1 MEEMVVEVHGK
12 LAEPQPGEAR
22 VAFPPLK
29 HRDDVDGLRALAV
42 LPVVLFHFGLGFVG
56 GFAGVDVF
64 FVISGFLICSIILEF
79 RSETV

>member
-29 HRDDVDGLRALAV
+29 HRDDVDGLRALA
-42 LPVVLFHFGLGFVG
+42 
-56 GFAGVDVF
+56 AAW
-64 FVISGFLICSIILEF
+64 
-79 RSETV
+79 